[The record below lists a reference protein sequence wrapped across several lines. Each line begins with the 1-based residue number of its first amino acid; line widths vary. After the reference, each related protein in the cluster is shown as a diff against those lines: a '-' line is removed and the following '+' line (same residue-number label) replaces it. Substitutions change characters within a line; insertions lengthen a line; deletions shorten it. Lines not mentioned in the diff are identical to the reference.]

1 MERDPLDIINE
12 ILCLDLTQTIRG
24 DEHKGRVPDRDSGGT
39 ATLYLNRAEC
49 EVLSMAFSRAAEQLS
64 HGRKLY

>member
-1 MERDPLDIINE
+1 MDRDPLDAIND
-12 ILCLDLTQTIRG
+12 ILNLDLIQTERG
-24 DEHKGRVPDRDSGGT
+24 DEHKGRCPDKDSGGT

-49 EVLSMAFSRAAEQLS
+49 EILAKAFARAAEVLS

>member
-1 MERDPLDIINE
+1 MERDPLDIIND
-12 ILCLDLTQTIRG
+12 ILRLDLTQTIRG

-39 ATLYLNRAEC
+39 TTLYLNRAEC
-49 EVLSMAFSRAAEQLS
+49 EALSRAFSRAAEVLS